1 MSLSAAIFA
10 AGCFWG
16 VQTAFDALPGVIST
30 TVGYTGGNLPNPG
43 YQQVCSGSTNH
54 AEAVKIIYDDSQI
67 SYNNLLDAFFAIHN
81 PTTLNRQ
88 GPDVGTQYRSAIFY
102 LTEEQK
108 QAARQKIDGLN
119 RAGKFSSPIVTEV
132 IAAKEFYP
140 AEEYHQKYFAKQGKT
155 SCHTAAPDNGKLTDA
170 EWQQKLSPEQYRV
183 LRQKGT
189 EMPFSGKYLHT
200 SEDGVFRCAACN
212 NPLFNSDAKFDS
224 GSGWP
229 SFDQA
234 IPGSV
239 QLTPDYSH
247 GMTRTE
253 VSCAR
258 CGSHLGH
265 VFNDGPATTGNR
277 FCINSVSLD
286 FTAD

>member
-43 YQQVCSGSTNH
+43 YQQVCSGNTNH
-54 AEAVKIIYDDSQI
+54 AEAVKVIYDDSQI

-140 AEEYHQKYFAKQGKT
+140 AEEYHQKYLAKQRKT
-155 SCHTAAPDNGKLTDA
+155 SCHTAVPDNGKLTDA